1 MGSVLLGWLV
11 FGPMVLAF
19 PVYFL
24 ERRSRGAAQ
33 AVTLAFCIAELAAA
47 VGLFALPGT
56 ELALPGFC
64 GMGVSF
70 APGGFGRLMALVA
83 AAGWLLALSTAPR
96 MVRKGYVG
104 RFRVFSLLTLGG
116 VMGVFLCGDLFTA
129 FVFFEIMS
137 MASSVWVGLEGGE
150 EARGAFRSYLTIG
163 ITGGLVMLMGLFLLY
178 AAAGTLRLGELR
190 AACAG
195 VENRAMLYG
204 AGACLLFG
212 FGAKAGMFPLHTWLP
227 KAYPAAPAP
236 GTALLSAVLSK
247 AGVFGILVIGTGLF
261 YQDIPWGNLLLVFGL
276 ATMVLGA
283 VYALLSDDFK
293 RTLAGSSMSQIGFI
307 LVGAAMLSLLGEE
320 RALAAGGTVLHMLGH
335 SVFKLILFLLAGG
348 ILAGCGTTKLS
359 ELMGYGRKK
368 PFLLAIF
375 LAPALGLGGVP
386 LFAGYVSKTMLHESI
401 VEYQHVLAGQGLSAG
416 WYVVAEWVFLL
427 SGGLT
432 LAYMAKLFTVL
443 FLEKGKGEGRAFLLS
458 MPVKVGLGV
467 LAVLVPLFGILPY
480 LTYFPIA
487 DSCRAF
493 FAAPALPKM
502 AVFSLENLKGAGI
515 SLLAGAALYF
525 GVVRAL
531 LLRRNPQGE
540 TVCPARWPAR
550 LSLEELLYAP
560 AAKALAFAGAL
571 LARIAA
577 GLGGWIWGLFARI
590 IGRKEQVV
598 PRTEDNFGVYTGK
611 DYRHNI
617 IGETLAYELL
627 LFGIGVVATL
637 FYLLL
642 A

>member
-24 ERRSRGAAQ
+24 ERRSRGTAQ
-33 AVTLAFCIAELAAA
+33 AATLAFCIVELAAA

-56 ELALPGFC
+56 EWALPGFC

-261 YQDIPWGNLLLVFGL
+261 YQDIPWGNLLLVLGL

-368 PFLLAIF
+368 PFLLTIF
-375 LAPALGLGGVP
+375 LARLWGWGASPSL
-386 LFAGYVSKTMLHESI
+386 
-401 VEYQHVLAGQGLSAG
+401 QG
-416 WYVVAEWVFLL
+416 
-427 SGGLT
+427 
-432 LAYMAKLFTVL
+432 M
-443 FLEKGKGEGRAFLLS
+443 
-458 MPVKVGLGV
+458 
-467 LAVLVPLFGILPY
+467 
-480 LTYFPIA
+480 
-487 DSCRAF
+487 
-493 FAAPALPKM
+493 
-502 AVFSLENLKGAGI
+502 
-515 SLLAGAALYF
+515 
-525 GVVRAL
+525 
-531 LLRRNPQGE
+531 
-540 TVCPARWPAR
+540 
-550 LSLEELLYAP
+550 
-560 AAKALAFAGAL
+560 
-571 LARIAA
+571 
-577 GLGGWIWGLFARI
+577 
-590 IGRKEQVV
+590 
-598 PRTEDNFGVYTGK
+598 
-611 DYRHNI
+611 
-617 IGETLAYELL
+617 
-627 LFGIGVVATL
+627 
-637 FYLLL
+637 
-642 A
+642 

>member
-1 MGSVLLGWLV
+1 MGSVLIGWLV
-11 FGPMVLAF
+11 FGPIVLAF

-33 AVTLAFCIAELAAA
+33 GVSLAFCVTELGAAA
-47 VGLFALPGT
+47 GLLALPGAAL
-56 ELALPGFC
+56 ELPGFC
-64 GMGVSF
+64 GTGAGFV
-70 APGGFGRLMALVA
+70 PGGFGKLMALVA

-96 MVRKGYVG
+96 MVRKGYVN
-104 RFRVFSLLTLGG
+104 RFRLFSLLTLGG

-137 MASSVWVGLEGGE
+137 MASAVWVGLEGGE
-150 EARGAFRSYLTIG
+150 GARSAFRSYLTIG

-178 AAAGTLRLGELR
+178 AAAGTLRLEELR
-190 AACAG
+190 DACAAVG
-195 VENRAMLYG
+195 NKAMLYG

-247 AGVFGILVIGTGLF
+247 AGVFGILVIGTGIF
-261 YQDIPWGNLLLVFGL
+261 YHDVPWGNLLLMLGL

-335 SVFKLILFLLAGG
+335 SIFKLILFLLAGG

-368 PFLLAIF
+368 PYLLAVF

-401 VEYQHVLAGQGLSAG
+401 VEYRHVLAAQGLSTG
-416 WYVVAEWVFLL
+416 WYTAAEWVFLL

-443 FLEKGKGEGRAFLLS
+443 FLEKGRGEGKPLVLS
-458 MPVKVGLGV
+458 MPVKAGLGILAGSV
-467 LAVLVPLFGILPY
+467 LLFGVLPY
-480 LTYFPIA
+480 FTYFPIA
-487 DSCRAF
+487 DSCREF
-493 FAAPALPKM
+493 FAAPALPEM

-525 GVVRAL
+525 GVVRTL
-531 LLRRNPQGE
+531 LLRKNAQGE

-550 LSLEELLYAP
+550 LSLEELIYAP
-560 AAKALAFAGAL
+560 AAKGLAFAGAL
-571 LARIAA
+571 AARIAA
-577 GLGGWIWGLFARI
+577 SLGGWVWGFFARV
-590 IGRKEQVV
+590 IGRKDRVV

-611 DYRHNI
+611 DYRHSI